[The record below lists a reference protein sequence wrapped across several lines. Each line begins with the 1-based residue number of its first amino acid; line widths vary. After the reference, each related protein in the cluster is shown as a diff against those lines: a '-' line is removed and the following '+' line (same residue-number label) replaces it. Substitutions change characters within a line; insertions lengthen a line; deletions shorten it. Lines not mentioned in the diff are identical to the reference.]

1 MFTADVMCVSEM
13 QEIERVRKAIAITN
27 KFIRANA
34 KRNSDFKSGKFLS
47 NEKPITYR
55 VCLKPRL
62 GKNNPA
68 YSKYRNQWIKS
79 IKLED
84 AQRIDVYIHER
95 REW

>member
-1 MFTADVMCVSEM
+1 MRKSSSYLFTADVLCVSEM

-27 KFIRANA
+27 TFIRDNA
-34 KRNSDFKSGKFLS
+34 KRTGNKKL
-47 NEKPITYR
+47 ITYR
-55 VCLKPRL
+55 VCLKARL

-68 YSKYRNQWIKS
+68 ASKYRNQWIKS

-84 AQRIDVYIHER
+84 AQRIDVYIWER